1 MANDLIV
8 RVDATTANFDRA
20 MSTSAKAALRFEAAT
35 AKAAEAAATL
45 DKALAESGVG
55 SDRAIAAQSALTAS
69 TKRLDAAMEQSA
81 LADKRATEIQVA
93 DAAKRSAA
101 AEAAAVKQA
110 AALKKVGTVYG
121 AVGAAAALV
130 LVAGAKAAADF
141 DAKVALVGT
150 LSHASAGD
158 VAKLAAATKDYANI
172 GYSASQAAD
181 AEAELVKAGISVQG
195 ILGGGLKASLTAAA
209 AGQMDVASATNIMVQ
224 AMTQFQLKGKDL
236 PHVADLL
243 SAGADKALGSMQDL
257 GDALS
262 YAGLAAHQLGVPIQ
276 DAVGTLAEFA
286 NAGLIGQKG
295 GTAFQQMLLKLED
308 PSAKAAAELKTLGIN
323 IYNAQGRFVGMTS
336 LAGQLHDKLQGVDEA
351 TRNAALATIFGQRA
365 IRGAM
370 VLYQGGAQATQQW
383 INKINDTGFAMH
395 QATGK
400 LNSAQGDWAKFKATL
415 DNTAIDMG
423 QSLQPAIR
431 STLQTLTGFL
441 HVFDDIP
448 GPIKSIAVEFGILVA
463 GLGLGMYAFT
473 RVTAAIRNMRA
484 ELALLRGQEITTAE
498 TGALTNDGLGKTTT
512 TGGLLGGPLSKG
524 RLGIQAGGLLGAT
537 ALQYAAGKAG
547 GGTTPLGSTLNV
559 GSGALAGAAIG
570 SIFPGPGTAIGAGL
584 GAVVGGIQSVA
595 QSSAAAAAAQKSLD
609 DAATAVAGSLN
620 KETGAATGTTRS
632 LLQHTFQ
639 QQGAINQANQLGI
652 STHTLTQYVMGNKGA
667 FDQVNSAIAATSL
680 TGQQW
685 RDQSLSGQVDAA
697 KGLGTTLDA
706 LRTKYLAQQDAIK
719 RAGESQ
725 VVAGQSVQRMGS
737 AVDEEG
743 HNFQASV
750 GPILT
755 AKQAMDKYGDATVA
769 ALNATLQLDNKALG
783 RHGDWLNLNQSI
795 LSVEQAL
802 KKVKD
807 RTLDVHSSNLKTRQD
822 ALNNTQLLQS
832 EAGSILQ
839 VAAGFKKGSDQQI
852 AFLTSHRN
860 SMLQQVEDFG
870 LSRKAAE
877 KYVDSILNI
886 PTDWKTKADFD
897 SRDAEAALK
906 RMIGLEET
914 ARQKAAEINQ
924 AFRGIGSGG
933 HVVVDMPGLPHHAA
947 GTMDAPGGWSIVGER
962 GPELRYV
969 EPHTKIYPTQRTAA
983 MLAGGAVMGSRS
995 GTTLAGAVAR
1005 LSHEVRLLASRGQGT
1020 TYTGEIHLDHAPNL
1034 DRALTR
1040 ATNAAW
1046 GVG

>member
-1 MANDLIV
+1 MANDLLIS
-8 RVDATTANFDRA
+8 VDATTANFDRA

-35 AKAAEAAATL
+35 TKAAEAAATL

-236 PHVADLL
+236 PHLADLL

-262 YAGLAAHQLGVPIQ
+262 YAGLSAHQLGVPIQ

-295 GTAFQQMLLKLED
+295 GTAFQQMLLKLEN

-323 IYNAQGRFVGMTS
+323 IYNAQGSFVGMTK
-336 LAGQLHDKLQGVDEA
+336 LAGQLHDKLSGVDEA
-351 TRNAALATIFGQRA
+351 TRNAALSTIFGQRA

-370 VLYQGGAQATQQW
+370 VLYQGGAQATQNW

-431 STLQTLTGFL
+431 STLQDFTGML
-441 HVFDDIP
+441 KVFDDIP

-463 GLGLGMYAFT
+463 GLGLGLYAFT
-473 RVTAAIRNMRA
+473 RITAAIRNMRA
-484 ELALLRGQEITTAE
+484 ELALLRGQEAVTAAE
-498 TGALTNDGLGKTTT
+498 GAATNAGAGSGSGFFKGGAFGGRGLA
-512 TGGLLGGPLSKG
+512 
-524 RLGIQAGGLLGAT
+524 IQAGGLLAGTIAQYGASQ
-537 ALQYAAGKAG
+537 LG
-547 GGTTPLGSTLNV
+547 GGTTTGGSLLNIA
-559 GSGALAGAAIG
+559 GGAASGAAIG
-570 SIFPGPGTAIGAGL
+570 TAFGPGPGTAIGAGI
-584 GAVVGGIQSVA
+584 GAAVGALQSLSQA
-595 QSSAAAAAAQKSLD
+595 SSAAAAAQQKLD
-609 DAATAVAGSLN
+609 TAASGVASTMARQTGAVTAATV
-620 KETGAATGTTRS
+620 AATHHY
-632 LLQHTFQ
+632 L
-639 QQGAINQANQLGI
+639 ANNDAYDLADKLGI
-652 STHTLTQYVMGNKGA
+652 SYDTVTKAAMGNKGA
-667 FDQVNSAIAATSL
+667 MDQLSGSTHGNALLTALLVGNVKTLAGALDDYRHHQQQAYLSSHKFSDNVHAMGHGLDDMGYSLGEVNPKIDHTKTAIDGVNRATLSAIKSTETWNNLNLGKMGDWANYRQALMDVDAGLKKNGATLDLNSAKGQANFALLQNQSQMANQYASNLKAGSPAWVAFMENSRKALLTTAEGFGMSTS
-680 TGQQW
+680 
-685 RDQSLSGQVDAA
+685 AA
-697 KGLGTTLDA
+697 KKYVDKVLQMPTNLKTKVDFDTIDA
-706 LRTKYLAQQDAIK
+706 LRKLHA
-719 RAGESQ
+719 
-725 VVAGQSVQRMGS
+725 
-737 AVDEEG
+737 
-743 HNFQASV
+743 
-750 GPILT
+750 
-755 AKQAMDKYGDATVA
+755 
-769 ALNATLQLDNKALG
+769 
-783 RHGDWLNLNQSI
+783 
-795 LSVEQAL
+795 
-802 KKVKD
+802 
-807 RTLDVHSSNLKTRQD
+807 
-822 ALNNTQLLQS
+822 
-832 EAGSILQ
+832 
-839 VAAGFKKGSDQQI
+839 
-852 AFLTSHRN
+852 
-860 SMLQQVEDFG
+860 LQQAEENLHDKTVYIDFK
-870 LSRKAAE
+870 L
-877 KYVDSILNI
+877 
-886 PTDWKTKADFD
+886 
-897 SRDAEAALK
+897 
-906 RMIGLEET
+906 
-914 ARQKAAEINQ
+914 RQSQ
-924 AFRGIGSGG
+924 TGSGG
-933 HVVVDMPGLPHHAA
+933 HVVSGLDGLKGFA
-947 GTMDAPGGWSIVGER
+947 GGTSDSPAGYALVGER
-962 GPELRYV
+962 GPELVRLPRHSQV
-969 EPHTKIYPTQRTAA
+969 YPTQRTAA

-995 GTTLAGAVAR
+995 GTALAGAVAR